1 MNIFK
6 KILLLGLVALG
17 LGSVAAIAAD
27 KATDEAAL
35 KAHEQQWFD
44 LYNKGDAAGVAN
56 LYSEDGI
63 LLPVGEPEH
72 KGRAAI
78 QTYFAKDI
86 AESQKAGLTLKLG
99 AFNGVGVLGDG
110 GWISGNWSSVDKSGA
125 TVESGSYLEVCQR
138 SGKGW
143 VIVRDMW
150 NSKRIPA
157 PAAATPAAKPAPK

>member
-1 MNIFK
+1 MNVLR
-6 KILLLGLVALG
+6 KILLLALALVALSG
-17 LGSVAAIAAD
+17 GATIAANET
-27 KATDEAAL
+27 ADEAAL
-35 KAHEQQWFD
+35 KAHEQHWFD
-44 LYNKGDAAGVAN
+44 LYNKGDAAGVAD

-78 QTYFAKDI
+78 RTFFAKDI

-150 NSKRIPA
+150 NSKRTPA
-157 PAAATPAAKPAPK
+157 PGAGTPAAKPAPK

>member
-1 MNIFK
+1 MNVFK
-6 KILLLGLVALG
+6 KTLLVALG
-17 LGSVAAIAAD
+17 FVALGSGAAIAAD
-27 KATDEAAL
+27 KAADEAAL

-44 LYNKGDAAGVAN
+44 LYNKGDAAGLAN
-56 LYSEDGI
+56 LYSEDGL

-99 AFNGVGVLGDG
+99 AFNGVGILGDG
-110 GWISGNWSSVDKSGA
+110 GWISGNWSAVDKSGTA
-125 TVESGSYLEVCQR
+125 VEGGSYLEVCQR

-150 NSKRIPA
+150 NSKRTPA
-157 PAAATPAAKPAPK
+157 PAAAMPAAKPAPK